1 MKPKTCLCLL
11 LSSAIATLLGCA
23 TQAPPAPLLSTGQQQ
38 EAIEHLSRYINHEM
52 QQAHA
57 QGLSIAIVSDQTIVW
72 EQGFGWANKER
83 RHPASAQTL
92 YRTGSISKLLTDLGA
107 LQLAASGRLNIDAP
121 VRQVLHDFAP
131 AAPDGKAYPITPRM
145 LMTHHSGLPRDVL
158 KGFMS
163 SQPAPFND
171 VIKQLNAMG
180 ADDIPMRSF
189 SYSNAGISVL
199 GAVVAEASGQQF
211 ETWMRNSVFGPLDM
225 TESAFEA
232 MPSQSEKMAQ
242 GYTKGQPATEPGLR
256 DVPAGGLTSSVH
268 DMSNFM
274 RMLFADGRF
283 KDKQVLPT
291 EWVKSMLSPQNTQIP
306 LDAGFQVGL
315 GWMLGSLSADVPR
328 GMGTVAHH
336 AGSTRLFNSQM
347 YVLPE
352 QKIGVIVMSND
363 QGAHE
368 LVDRIALRALNVELQ
383 AKLGHRTEPAH
394 ASPWATAQQEQVS
407 SRQEAVAERWSGL
420 YSTAIG
426 LVRISQTPSGAPKAK
441 TDGKTFTLRLR
452 ESGARS
458 PVLSLMGLVP
468 IELGSISQLELTRQ
482 DINGVQA
489 ITARLGDQT
498 MLLGSRIPES
508 PLSEAWQQRVGAYRL
523 INQGNDAIAIT
534 DLKIRQEGNHLMLS
548 YIDLDAGPAPQELV
562 LRPLS
567 DTSAQALSLLP
578 DAGPRIQVMKA
589 SGKEQ
594 LSFSGFLA
602 ERQTP

>member
-11 LSSAIATLLGCA
+11 LSSATATLLGCA
-23 TQAPPAPLLSTGQQQ
+23 TPAPPPPLLSTGQQQ
-38 EAIEHLSRYINHEM
+38 EAIDHLSRFIKHEM

-72 EQGFGWANKER
+72 EQGFGWANKEMQR
-83 RHPASAQTL
+83 PASAQTL

-107 LQLAASGRLNIDAP
+107 LQLAASGRLNLDAP
-121 VRQVLHDFAP
+121 VRQVLPDFAP

-163 SQPAPFND
+163 SQPAPFSD

-199 GAVVAEASGQQF
+199 GAVVAGTSGQPF
-211 ETWMRNSVFGPLDM
+211 ESWMKDAVLAPLEM
-225 TESAFEA
+225 SESAFEA
-232 MPSQSEKMAQ
+232 MPSRSEKMAQ
-242 GYTKGQPATEPGLR
+242 GYTKGQVSTEPGLR

-274 RMLFADGRF
+274 RMVLADGRF
-283 KDKQVLPT
+283 KDKQVLPPQ
-291 EWVKSMLSPQNTQIP
+291 WVKSMLSPQYTEIP
-306 LDAGFQVGL
+306 LDAGFRVGL

-328 GMGTVAHH
+328 GVGTVAHH

-383 AKLGHRTEPAH
+383 AKLGHRTEPAQ
-394 ASPWATAQQEQVS
+394 ASPWATAQQERVS

-420 YSTAIG
+420 YSTAVG
-426 LVRISQTPSGAPKAK
+426 PVRISQTSSDAPNAKAF
-441 TDGKTFTLRLR
+441 GKTFTLRLK

-458 PVLSLMGLVP
+458 PVLSLMGLLP
-468 IELGSISQLELTRQ
+468 IELGSLSQLELIRQ

-489 ITARLGDQT
+489 VTARLGDHT
-498 MLLGSRIPES
+498 MMLGSRVPEA
-508 PLSEAWQQRVGAYRL
+508 PLSAAWRQRVGAYRL
-523 INQGNDAIAIT
+523 INQGHDAIAIT

-548 YIDLDAGPAPQELV
+548 YIDLDAGPDPQELV

-567 DTSAQALSLLP
+567 DTSAQVLSLLP
-578 DAGPRIQVMKA
+578 DAGPRIQVTEA

-602 ERQTP
+602 ERMSP

>member
-1 MKPKTCLCLL
+1 MRDPST
-11 LSSAIATLLGCA
+11 IATLLGCA
-23 TQAPPAPLLSTGQQQ
+23 TQAPPPPLLSTGQRQ
-38 EAIEHLSRYINHEM
+38 EAIDHLSRFINHEM
-52 QQAHA
+52 QQALA

-72 EQGFGWANKER
+72 EQGFGWANKEMQR
-83 RHPASAQTL
+83 PASAQTL

-121 VRQVLHDFAP
+121 VRQVLPDFAP

-171 VIKQLNAMG
+171 VIQQLNTMG
-180 ADDIPMRSF
+180 ADDVPMRSF

-199 GAVVAEASGQQF
+199 GAVVAASSGQPF
-211 ETWMRNSVFGPLDM
+211 ESWMRDSVLGPLEM
-225 TESAFEA
+225 AASAFEA
-232 MPSQSEKMAQ
+232 IPSQRDQMAQ
-242 GYTKGQPATEPGLR
+242 GYTRGQPATEPGLR

-274 RMLFADGRF
+274 RMVFADGRF

-291 EWVKSMLSPQNTQIP
+291 TWAKSMLSPQNTQIP

-328 GMGTVAHH
+328 GVGPVAHH

-347 YVLPE
+347 YVLPA

-383 AKLGHRTEPAH
+383 AKLGHRTKPAQV
-394 ASPWATAQQEQVS
+394 SPWATAQQEQAS
-407 SRQEAVAERWSGL
+407 SRQDAMAERWSGL
-420 YSTAIG
+420 YSTAVG
-426 LVRISQTPSGAPKAK
+426 LVRVSQSPSDAPKA
-441 TDGKTFTLRLR
+441 TADGKTFTLRLR

-458 PVLSLMGLVP
+458 PVLSLMGIIP
-468 IELGSISQLELTRQ
+468 MELGSLSQLELTRQ
-482 DINGVQA
+482 DFDGVQT
-489 ITARLGDQT
+489 IMARLGDQT
-498 MLLGSRIPES
+498 MMLGSRVPEA
-508 PLSEAWQQRVGAYRL
+508 PLPEAWRQRVGAYRL
-523 INQGNDAIAIT
+523 INQGDEAMAIT
-534 DLKIRQEGNHLMLS
+534 DLKILQEGNHLMLS
-548 YIDLDAGPAPQELV
+548 YIDLDAGPDPQELV

-567 DTSAQALSLLP
+567 DIDAQVLGLLP

-602 ERQTP
+602 ERMPP

>member
-1 MKPKTCLCLL
+1 MRDPST
-11 LSSAIATLLGCA
+11 IATLLGCA
-23 TQAPPAPLLSTGQQQ
+23 TQAPPPPLLSTGQRQ
-38 EAIEHLSRYINHEM
+38 EAIDHLSRFINHEM
-52 QQAHA
+52 QQALA

-72 EQGFGWANKER
+72 EQGFGWANKEMQR
-83 RHPASAQTL
+83 PASAQTL

-121 VRQVLHDFAP
+121 VRQVLPDFAP

-171 VIKQLNAMG
+171 VIQQLNTMG
-180 ADDIPMRSF
+180 ADDVPMRSF

-199 GAVVAEASGQQF
+199 GAVVAASSGQPF
-211 ETWMRNSVFGPLDM
+211 ESWMRDSVLGPLEM
-225 TESAFEA
+225 AASAFEA
-232 MPSQSEKMAQ
+232 IPSQRDQMAQ
-242 GYTKGQPATEPGLR
+242 GYTRGQPATEPGLR

-274 RMLFADGRF
+274 RMVFADGRF

-291 EWVKSMLSPQNTQIP
+291 TWAKSMLSPQNTQIP

-328 GMGTVAHH
+328 GVGPVAHH

-347 YVLPE
+347 YVLPA

-383 AKLGHRTEPAH
+383 AKLGHRTKPAQV
-394 ASPWATAQQEQVS
+394 SPWATAQQEQAS
-407 SRQEAVAERWSGL
+407 SRQDAMAERWSGL
-420 YSTAIG
+420 YSTAVG
-426 LVRISQTPSGAPKAK
+426 LVRVSQSPSDAPKA
-441 TDGKTFTLRLR
+441 TADGKTFTLRLR

-458 PVLSLMGLVP
+458 PVLSLMGIIP
-468 IELGSISQLELTRQ
+468 MELGSLSQLELTRQ
-482 DINGVQA
+482 DFDGVQT
-489 ITARLGDQT
+489 IMARLGDQT
-498 MLLGSRIPES
+498 MMLGSRVPEA
-508 PLSEAWQQRVGAYRL
+508 PLPEAWRQRVGAYRL
-523 INQGNDAIAIT
+523 INQGDDAMAIT
-534 DLKIRQEGNHLMLS
+534 DLKILQEGNHLMLS
-548 YIDLDAGPAPQELV
+548 YIDLDAGPDPQELV

-567 DTSAQALSLLP
+567 DIDAQVLGLLP

-602 ERQTP
+602 ERMPP

>member
-1 MKPKTCLCLL
+1 MKLRASLCLL
-11 LSSAIATLLGCA
+11 LSSTVTTLLGCA
-23 TQAPPAPLLSTGQQQ
+23 TQAPPPQLSAGQEQ
-38 EAIEHLSRYINHEM
+38 EAIDHLSRFINHEM

-72 EQGFGWANKER
+72 EKGFGWANKEMQR
-83 RHPASAQTL
+83 PANAQTL

-107 LQLAASGRLNIDAP
+107 LQLAASGRLNLDTP
-121 VRQVLHDFAP
+121 VREVLLDFAP
-131 AAPDGKAYPITPRM
+131 VAPDGKAYPITPRM

-163 SQPAPFND
+163 SQPAPFSD

-199 GAVVAEASGQQF
+199 GAVVAETSGQPF
-211 ETWMRNSVFGPLDM
+211 ASWMRDSVLGPLEM
-225 TESAFEA
+225 SESAFEA
-232 MPSQSEKMAQ
+232 QPSQSKNMAQ

-274 RMLFADGRF
+274 RMVFADGRF
-283 KDKQVLPT
+283 KDKQVLPNQ
-291 EWVKSMLSPQNTQIP
+291 WVKSMLSPQNTQSP

-315 GWMLGSLSADVPR
+315 GWMLGSLNAGVPR
-328 GMGTVAHH
+328 GVGTVAHH

-363 QGAHE
+363 QGARE
-368 LVDRIALRALNVELQ
+368 LVDRVALRALNVQLQ
-383 AKLGHRTEPAH
+383 VKLGHRTEPVQ
-394 ASPWATAQQEQVS
+394 ASPWASARREDAA
-407 SRQEAVAERWSGL
+407 SRQEATVERWAGL
-420 YSTAIG
+420 YSTAVG
-426 LVRISQTPSGAPKAK
+426 PVRISHTPSDAPKAK
-441 TDGKTFTLRLR
+441 AFGKTFTLRLR

-458 PVLSLMGLVP
+458 PMLSLMGLVP
-468 IELGSISQLELTRQ
+468 VELGSLSQLEFTRQ

-498 MLLGSRIPES
+498 MLLGSRIPETTL
-508 PLSEAWQQRVGAYRL
+508 PKTWQQRVGAYRL
-523 INQGNDAIAIT
+523 VNQGDDAIAIT

-548 YIDLDAGPAPQELV
+548 YIDLDAGPDPQELV
-562 LRPLS
+562 LLPLS
-567 DTSAQALSLLP
+567 DTSAQVLSLLP

-602 ERQTP
+602 ERQSP

>member
-1 MKPKTCLCLL
+1 MKLRIYLCLL
-11 LSSAIATLLGCA
+11 LSSMIATFLGCT
-23 TQAPPAPLLSTGQQQ
+23 TQAPPPPQLSTGQQQ
-38 EAIEHLSRYINHEM
+38 EAIDHLSRFINHEM

-72 EQGFGWANKER
+72 EQGFGWANKEMQ
-83 RHPASAQTL
+83 HPANAQTL

-107 LQLAASGRLNIDAP
+107 LQLAASGRLNLDAP
-121 VRQVLHDFAP
+121 VHQVLPDFAP
-131 AAPDGKAYPITPRM
+131 VAPDGKAYPITPRM

-163 SQPAPFND
+163 SQPAPFTD

-199 GAVVAEASGQQF
+199 GAVVAETSGQQF
-211 ETWMRNSVFGPLDM
+211 ESWMRDSVLGPLEM

-232 MPSQSEKMAQ
+232 IPSQNEKMAQ
-242 GYTKGQPATEPGLR
+242 GYIKGQPATEPGLR

-268 DMSNFM
+268 DMANFM
-274 RMLFADGRF
+274 RMVFGDGRF
-283 KDKQVLPT
+283 NDKQVLPT
-291 EWVKSMLSPQNTQIP
+291 QWAKSMLRPQNTQIP

-328 GMGTVAHH
+328 GVGSVAHH
-336 AGSTRLFNSQM
+336 AGATRLFNSQM

-383 AKLGHRTEPAH
+383 AKLGHHTEPAH
-394 ASPWATAQQEQVS
+394 ASPWATAQQEQAS
-407 SRQEAVAERWSGL
+407 SRQDAMAEKWSGL
-420 YSTAIG
+420 YSTAVG
-426 LVRISQTPSGAPKAK
+426 LVRVSQTQSDAPKANA
-441 TDGKTFTLRLR
+441 DGKTFTLRLR

-458 PVLSLMGLVP
+458 PVLSLMGLIP
-468 IELGSISQLELTRQ
+468 IELGSLSQLELTRQ
-482 DINGVQA
+482 DIDGVQA

-498 MLLGSRIPES
+498 MMLGSRVPEA
-508 PLSEAWQQRVGAYRL
+508 PLPEAWRQRVGAYRL
-523 INQGNDAIAIT
+523 INQGDDAIAIT
-534 DLKIRQEGNHLMLS
+534 DLKIRQEGNALMLS
-548 YIDLDAGPAPQELV
+548 YIDLDAGPDPQELI

-567 DTSAQALSLLP
+567 DTSAQVLSLLP
-578 DAGPRIQVMKA
+578 DAGPRIQVMKS

-602 ERQTP
+602 ERQSP